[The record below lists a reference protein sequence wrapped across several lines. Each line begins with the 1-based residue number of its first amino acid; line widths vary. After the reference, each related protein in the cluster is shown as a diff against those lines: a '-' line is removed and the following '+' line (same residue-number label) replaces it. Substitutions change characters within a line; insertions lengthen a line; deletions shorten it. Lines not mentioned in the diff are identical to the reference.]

1 MHEPMVCDV
10 NKKKDLLV
18 AFHGQ
23 WILAYKENDAVK
35 RAREM
40 VCNMPFT
47 LWLDHYP
54 IDSLI
59 ICYILYT
66 TLDSI

>member
-10 NKKKDLLV
+10 NRKGYPLV

-23 WILAYKENDAVK
+23 IIPAYRENDAMK

-47 LWLDHYP
+47 LWLDHK
-54 IDSLI
+54 SNR
-59 ICYILYT
+59 
-66 TLDSI
+66 